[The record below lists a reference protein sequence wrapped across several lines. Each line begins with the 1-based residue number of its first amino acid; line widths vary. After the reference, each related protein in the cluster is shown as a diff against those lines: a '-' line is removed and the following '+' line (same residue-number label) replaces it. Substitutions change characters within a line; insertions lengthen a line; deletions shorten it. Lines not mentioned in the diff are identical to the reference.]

1 MINLKKPKSLI
12 LTDKY
17 PKKVIEIYLQFKDK
31 ANGHSTGM
39 VFYIL
44 KTHDEPAK
52 PQYETFQLPLLLNEE
67 KYCLDAIQ
75 RIMLIPSFVRWI

>member
-17 PKKVIEIYLQFKDK
+17 PKKVIEIYFQFKDE

-39 VFYIL
+39 AFYAL
-44 KTHDEPAK
+44 KAYDESVK
-52 PQYETFQLPLLLNEE
+52 PQYKIFQLPLLLNKE
-67 KYCLDAIQ
+67 KYCLDIIQ
-75 RIMLIPSFVRWI
+75 RIMLMPNFVRWI